1 LTGPRKHNSR
11 NALAVVL
18 SALFHIAIIAML
30 VTQVTPEYRL
40 PDYQPPPMD
49 VRIEPMPP
57 IVIPREKITPVPP
70 ITVPVVPPIPKPEKT
85 KPEKTEK
92 TETTEQAE
100 PIPPAP
106 IPNPAPPK
114 PAPVKPAP
122 PAPPKPVPAPA
133 KPAPTPPKPAPV
145 AAAKPAPAPA
155 PVPAPVPA
163 TAPKVA
169 PAPKT
174 AATVAPPT
182 QTVTA
187 APSPSPV
194 AQPSKLNIH
203 KSDKNA
209 PASAPTLPM
218 APAAG
223 MSAAQA
229 AQAAALAAA
238 VRAGGA
244 SGAPAS
250 AGSRLSGLSPYP
262 YGSMPSGGSGL
273 RGTLVGCANATAV
286 NLSSVERA
294 HCNERF
300 GVEAASAPPL
310 DSISPFKRAAFDAAA
325 ARQELNRRRGAAGV
339 DPMTAMSH
347 AAQGDMGGGTVGGP
361 ASSFTH

>member
-1 LTGPRKHNSR
+1 LTGPKSNNRR
-11 NALAVVL
+11 NTIALGL
-18 SALFHIAIIAML
+18 SAIFHVAIIAIL
-30 VTQVTPEYRL
+30 VSQVTPEYRL
-40 PDYQPPPMD
+40 PEPEPAPPMD

-57 IVIPREKITPVPP
+57 IVLPPEKITPVPP
-70 ITVPVVPPIPKPEKT
+70 ITVPVVPPMPKPEKA

-92 TETTEQAE
+92 TETKEKAE

-106 IPNPAPPK
+106 VPNPAPPK

-145 AAAKPAPAPA
+145 AVAKPAPA

-169 PAPKT
+169 PAPKS
-174 AATVAPPT
+174 APTVAPPT
-182 QTVTA
+182 QTAAA

-194 AQPSKLNIH
+194 ALPSKLNIH
-203 KSDKNA
+203 KADKNA
-209 PASAPTLPM
+209 PASVPALPM

-262 YGSMPSGGSGL
+262 YGAMPSGGSGL
-273 RGTLVGCANATAV
+273 RGTLVGCANASAV

-300 GVEAASAPPL
+300 GVEAANAPPL